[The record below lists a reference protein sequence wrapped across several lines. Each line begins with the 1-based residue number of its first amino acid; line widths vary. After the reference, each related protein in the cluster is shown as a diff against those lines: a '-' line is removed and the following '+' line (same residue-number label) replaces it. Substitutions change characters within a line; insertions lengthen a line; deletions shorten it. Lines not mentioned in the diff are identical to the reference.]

1 MAFGSELSHT
11 AFSFGA
17 GSFSLAGIHLEEI
30 LGVRLQVFQMDTVIL
45 GFRLVI
51 IGISR
56 FRGLG
61 EIIGVRSI
69 SNNAAAARVGGPG
82 DDRPGWS
89 STLDTRAVSNLN
101 CLRFWSILWR
111 SRGGNGQSRC

>member
-1 MAFGSELSHT
+1 MAFGSELSY
-11 AFSFGA
+11 AALGLSS
-17 GSFSLAGIHLEEI
+17 GSFSLAGIHLEEV
-30 LGVRLQVFQMDTVIL
+30 LGAGLQVFQMDTVIL

-69 SNNAAAARVGGPG
+69 SNNAAAPGVGGPG
-82 DDRPGWS
+82 DDRPSRAG
-89 STLDTRAVSNLN
+89 TLDARTISDLN
-101 CLRFWSILWR
+101 CLRFWSMLWCR
-111 SRGGNGQSRC
+111 CGVNGQSRC